1 MGTER
6 ESLYRYWGKAGVA
19 DEEARYHLLPYH
31 CLDVAAVGS
40 VLLREQ
46 EELLRGL
53 AGFLGVHADALRRW
67 LTYLLAIH
75 DVGKFAD
82 SFQNLRPDLM
92 LALQG
97 RKAAVSYD
105 ERHDTLGYR
114 FCAGKGR
121 QGAALEVLAGPTWQH
136 ADPEDLRD
144 LLAPWL
150 SAVTGHHG
158 RPPALVN
165 APRPLSHNFPGA
177 VSADAIAF
185 LREALGLLLPE
196 GSPFNLADYS
206 QVQAFSRVSWLMA
219 GLAVAADWM
228 SVSANI
234 DGFMPAS
241 DHPR

>member
-6 ESLYRYWGKAGVA
+6 EGFYRYWGKAGPA
-19 DEEARYHLLPYH
+19 GEGDGYHLLPYH
-31 CLDVAAVGS
+31 CLDVAAVGT

-46 EELLRGL
+46 EDLLRGL

-121 QGAALEVLAGPTWQH
+121 QGAALEVLASPIWQH
-136 ADPEDLRD
+136 ADPKDLRD
-144 LLAPWL
+144 LL
-150 SAVTGHHG
+150 
-158 RPPALVN
+158 
-165 APRPLSHNFPGA
+165 
-177 VSADAIAF
+177 
-185 LREALGLLLPE
+185 
-196 GSPFNLADYS
+196 
-206 QVQAFSRVSWLMA
+206 
-219 GLAVAADWM
+219 
-228 SVSANI
+228 
-234 DGFMPAS
+234 
-241 DHPR
+241 